1 MNFPSA
7 LRRDGR
13 HTYLL
18 IISAA
23 LALLCAAAIFPA
35 YASAGQ
41 KLRNV
46 RVGFFAFDGY
56 HMVDENGVRSGYG
69 YEILQHL
76 AGYTNWKYE
85 YIGYDKGWGEMQN
98 MLERGDIDILTSAQK
113 TPERVKRFDFSSETI
128 GNSAAILTVRAGDV
142 KFLPRDYSAWSGMRV
157 GMTEGNSRNADFRE
171 FAAEHGFTFTP
182 VYYKDTTSTVKALRS
197 GGQVDAILSSNLRS
211 INGEWILARF
221 AVSPFYIMVRKGD
234 KELLAEANSALRQL
248 YSDYPGLRT
257 MLMDKYYTPDN
268 GDAIPFTIEERAFIR
283 DMRDVEFT
291 ALINPDRAPYSSFKD
306 GAPVG
311 ILKDI
316 ADEIILRSK
325 LKVRFVE
332 TKNRAEYMQA
342 AKNGSCDICFD
353 SWYNYNEAERMGV
366 RLTEPYLNV
375 SVSRIVR
382 RDAGLCTSVALVRGM
397 DLAAKYKDY
406 FAKKYKRHAY
416 YATTGDAVDA
426 VLSGKEDTAYF
437 YSGQAQLAV
446 QQDVMNRL
454 ESEVVF
460 GYDNSFSVAVSA
472 AQSHL
477 LFSILN
483 KAVTSINPADIDA
496 IVQKHTTYRERP
508 FSFVGYMYSNPF
520 MMAGAVAAFFIFL
533 GLAVQLFFTLKKRK
547 QERIKLA
554 DEERRS
560 ALLADALAAAE
571 KAAAAK
577 SQFLS
582 RVSHEMR
589 TPLNAII
596 GFMTLAKDADA
607 EQAKLYLANSDIAAR
622 QLLSVIND
630 VLDMSSIEA
639 GKMTLAH
646 APFDF
651 RHMIQSIT
659 NMYLLQ
665 CRQKGL
671 TYETR
676 LLTPIDEWLIGD
688 QLRVSQILMNLLG
701 NAVKFTQTGHVW
713 LSISQQSRQ
722 DKKLFVRFE
731 ISDTGCG
738 MSREMK
744 ERLFRPFEQE
754 SSSTAQKYGGT
765 GLGLSIVKNLV
776 NMMEGAIHAESSQN
790 SGTTFT
796 IDLPFARS
804 DSDSE
809 AALTE
814 VGELNVLAVD
824 DDAAE
829 RGYISAVLGRMGV
842 RHGCA
847 EDGDSALAE
856 LDRASAAGEPY
867 NVCIVD
873 WKMPHM
879 NGIEVTKRIR
889 AKYGKDV
896 IVIVASSYEHYQAD
910 ESARAAGANVFISKP
925 LFRSSLFNLFMS
937 LTGGRVTKRAED
949 PASGDFTGKRILLA
963 EDNAMNRMVTVGLVK
978 KYGIECETAENGR
991 IAADK
996 FTASAPGY
1004 YDAILMDIQMPVMD
1018 GFEATKVIRSSLHA
1032 DAKVVPII
1040 ALTANAFNED
1050 IAKTLSAGMNAHVA
1064 KPIELSAL
1072 LNALKNAFK

>member
-1 MNFPSA
+1 MNCMSA
-7 LRRDGR
+7 LRRDDK
-13 HTYLL
+13 HSYPLIAVAVLL
-18 IISAA
+18 
-23 LALLCAAAIFPA
+23 LLCAAVIFPA
-35 YASAGQ
+35 CASAEQ

-56 HMVDENGVRSGYG
+56 HMTDENGVRSGYG

-85 YIGYDKGWGEMQN
+85 YIGYDKSWNEMQK
-98 MLERGDIDILTSAQK
+98 MLESGDIDMLTSAQK
-113 TPERVKRFDFSSETI
+113 TPERMKRFDFSSETI
-128 GNSAAILTVRAGDV
+128 GHSAAILTVRAGDA
-142 KFLPRDYSAWSGMRV
+142 KYLPRDYSAWSGMRV
-157 GMTEGNSRNADFRE
+157 GMIESNSRNADFRE
-171 FAAEHGFTFTP
+171 FAAERGFTFTP
-182 VYYKDTTSTVKALRS
+182 VYFKDTASMVKALKS
-197 GGQVDAILSSNLRS
+197 GGRVDAILSSNLRS

-234 KELLAEANSALRQL
+234 KELLAEVNRALRQL

-257 MLMDKYYTPDN
+257 MLMDKYYTPNN

-283 DMRDVEFT
+283 DMQETEFT

-306 GAPVG
+306 GVPVG

-332 TKNRAEYMQA
+332 TKDRAEFLKLA
-342 AKNGSCDICFD
+342 EAGSCDIRFD
-353 SWYNYNEAERMGV
+353 AWYNYNEAERMGY

-382 RDAGLCTSVALVRGM
+382 RDTGRCDSAALVKNM
-397 DLAAKYKDY
+397 YLAARYRDY
-406 FAKKYKRHAY
+406 FKKEYRRQAY
-416 YATTGDAVDA
+416 YDTTGGVIEA
-426 VLSGKEDTAYF
+426 VLSGREDTAYL
-437 YSGQAQLAV
+437 YSAQAQLAV
-446 QQDVMNRL
+446 QEDVMNRL
-454 ESEVVF
+454 TAESVF

-472 AQSHL
+472 RQNHL

-483 KAVTSINPADIDA
+483 KAVTSINPTDIEA

-508 FSFVGYMYSNPF
+508 FSFVGYMYSNPL
-520 MMAGAVAAFFIFL
+520 MMVGTVTVFFIFL
-533 GLAVQLFFTLKKRK
+533 GIAVQLFFSLKKRK
-547 QERIKLA
+547 QEQIKLA
-554 DEERRS
+554 EEERRS
-560 ALLADALAAAE
+560 ALLTDALAAAE

-607 EQAKLYLANSDIAAR
+607 EQAKVYLANSDVAAR

-659 NMYLLQ
+659 NMYLMQ

-671 TYETR
+671 TYETK
-676 LLTPIDEWLIGD
+676 LLTPIDEWLVGD

-713 LSISQQSRQ
+713 LRISQQGLH

-744 ERLFRPFEQE
+744 ERLFKPFEQE

-776 NMMEGAIHAESSQN
+776 NMMEGAIHVESSQN

-796 IDLPFARS
+796 IDLPFTRS
-804 DSDSE
+804 DSESE

-814 VGELNVLAVD
+814 VGELRVLAVD
-824 DDAAE
+824 DDEAE
-829 RGYISAVLGRMGV
+829 RSYISAVLGRMGV
-842 RHGCA
+842 RHSCA

-856 LDRASAAGEPY
+856 LDRADGSGEPY
-867 NVCIVD
+867 NVCIID

-910 ESARAAGANVFISKP
+910 ESARDAGANVFISKP

-937 LTGGRVTKRAED
+937 LTGGRVTKRPDE
-949 PASGDFTGKRILLA
+949 PATGDFTGKRILLA
-963 EDNAMNRMVTVGLVK
+963 EDNAMNRAVTVGLVK

-991 IAADK
+991 IAADM
-996 FTASAPGY
+996 FTASEPGY
-1004 YDAILMDIQMPVMD
+1004 YDAILMDIQMPIMD

-1032 DAKVVPII
+1032 DAKKVPII

-1064 KPIELSAL
+1064 KPIELPALLSAL
-1072 LNALKNAFK
+1072 KDAFK